1 MQGDVPPDVVFSLVC
16 EHCDAGM
23 EIETYEDAMNLGW
36 SEISY
41 EPDCPMA
48 NFIGLCPECR
58 QREEA

>member
-1 MQGDVPPDVVFSLVC
+1 MSGKVPPNVNFSLVC
-16 EHCDAGM
+16 ERCDAGM
-23 EIETYEDAMNLGW
+23 EIGTYEDALDQGW
-36 SEISY
+36 SDISY